1 MPRRIPG
8 ESRVTGYFQV
18 VETQKVPGMQYRSSI
33 FGNLLKPIDRRQF
46 RGIVEKHDSDT
57 YDKSFKSW
65 DHLVTL
71 VGAQLGQVMSLRAV
85 EGAFNANC
93 HQHYHLGVGRVARS
107 TLSDANARRPVG
119 VFAETFAMLAEKADR
134 HTRVEGAEMVRLI
147 DSSPVPLGKM
157 CKWAEW
163 NGRIRGMKM
172 HTVYEP
178 DGKCPR
184 CVEITPATVND
195 VEIGRQT
202 ELEAGVTY
210 VFDKGYY
217 HFGWWKKIN
226 DTRAFFVTRTKVST
240 RLRKTKSRYVRKT
253 IGDGFKIINDAD
265 VVLASKGDSSL
276 PIPLRRIKV
285 RRDKGGVITLITND
299 LERTAV
305 EIAAL
310 YKSRW
315 QIELLFRWIKQHLNL
330 RKFMAK
336 NDNAIRLQILA
347 AMIAY
352 LLLRLARRLNSLKML
367 DLRFAELV
375 CQRLFMRSPI
385 AKIDRPPPVNPS
397 KPKPRFSSD
406 QLGFCYE

>member
-1 MPRRIPG
+1 MPRCIPG

-33 FGNLLKPIDRRQF
+33 FGNLLKPIDRGQF
-46 RGIVEKHDSDT
+46 RGIVEKHDGDA

-85 EGAFNANC
+85 EGTFNANC

-226 DTRAFFVTRTKVST
+226 DTGAFFVTRTKVST

-385 AKIDRPPPVNPS
+385 AKIDKPPPVNPS

>member
-1 MPRRIPG
+1 
-8 ESRVTGYFQV
+8 
-18 VETQKVPGMQYRSSI
+18 MQYVNSI
-33 FGNLLKPIDRRQF
+33 FGDLLKPIDRREF
-46 RGIVEKHDSDT
+46 RNIVERHNGNA

-65 DHLVTL
+65 DHLVTM
-71 VGAQLGQVMSLRAV
+71 VGAQLGRGASLRAV
-85 EGAFNANC
+85 EATSKANA
-93 HQHYHLGVGRVARS
+93 HQRYHLGVGNAARS
-107 TLSDANARRPVG
+107 TLSRANARRPVG
-119 VFAETFAMLAEKADR
+119 VFSETFAMLAKKADR

-172 HTVYEP
+172 HTIYQPE
-178 DGKCPR
+178 GKCPR

-217 HFGWWKKIN
+217 HFGWRKKIN
-226 DTRAFFVTRTKVST
+226 DARAFFVTRTKVST
-240 RLRKTKSRYVRKT
+240 RLRATKSRYVRKT
-253 IGDGFKIINDAD
+253 IGDGFKIISDAD

-299 LERTAV
+299 LQRTAV

-352 LLLRLARRLNSLKML
+352 LLLRLARRLNSLRML

-385 AKIDRPPPVNPS
+385 AEIGKPPPVNPR
-397 KPKPRFSSD
+397 KPKPRFSPN
-406 QLGFCYE
+406 QLELIYA